1 MTQLRFVRETAWLGS
16 PNNDNQVVAAV
27 FYGAAA
33 TIGAIISTSCGG
45 TGRTPPGSHHLSS
58 ASASV
63 ARTRSPGDFAP
74 FSPTVLTMVAFVSP
88 VLAVAGFLATVFIYV
103 LPLPR
108 LLARGQLRRRT
119 ESSATGGRAR

>member
-33 TIGAIISTSCGG
+33 TIGAIIFNLLWWYGAYAARLTSPELSV
-45 TGRTPPGSHHLSS
+45 RQRRSHTIAWGL
-58 ASASV
+58 
-63 ARTRSPGDFAP
+63 AP
-74 FSPTVLTMVAFVSP
+74 VLTTVLTMVAFVSP

-119 ESSATGGRAR
+119 ESSATGRRAR